1 MGRGHRARKKA
12 AEIACSGAE
21 APEAP
26 EASDSAGS
34 TAAAVG
40 DPARTKTMSSFLR
53 SRLYKAKSLGS
64 LVKERILVEASHCQY
79 EIWKRFGRKGAA
91 TDAADVNQN
100 SASSAASSGASTGA
114 SSGASTGAASG
125 AASGGLKRY
134 VSPAAR
140 TKRQHCTSKECPKIS
155 ATAPLVQPAN

>member
-12 AEIACSGAE
+12 AETACSGAE

-79 EIWKRFGRKGAA
+79 EIWKRFGRKEAA

-100 SASSAASSGASTGA
+100 SASSAA